1 MKKQILMV
9 AAVALALGGCSKT
22 ETTEVAQGRAIG
34 FDAFVGKSTKAVTEV
49 TNTNLKKFYVFG
61 SYGSTGNWTPVFT
74 NVEVSGGTVAETEG
88 TAWTPAQTAY
98 WQPSTTYHFGAYS
111 DGNNSSTTASFG
123 AEEQKLTFTNYTV
136 GENDLIVAIS
146 DKKTT
151 TEDVS
156 AVDPVSLSFQHMLSQ
171 VKFTFKNEDSYDY
184 TMKISDIKIGSAV
197 KTATG
202 TFTKENSVIAWNG
215 TAEATYDFGDL
226 EDIAEAEGEG
236 THEVVLFVI
245 PQSNETLKVTFTA
258 TFTDDSDSETPIAK
272 GDFEASLAYAGDAE
286 GTEAN
291 EWTPGFKYNYTA
303 TVNGSTINENLDKQ
317 VIKFT
322 VTAVK
327 GWKDATE
334 QNPTLDKQEGQ
345 QVP

>member
-1 MKKQILMV
+1 MV

-49 TNTNLKKFYVFG
+49 TNDDLKKFYVFG
-61 SYGSTGNWTPVFT
+61 SYGSTGSWTSVFT
-74 NVEVSGGTVAETEG
+74 NVEVSGGTVAETGG

-111 DGNNSSTTASFG
+111 DGNSSSTTASFS
-123 AEEQKLTFTNYTV
+123 AADQKLTFTDYTV
-136 GENDLIVAIS
+136 GENDLIVAIP
-146 DKKTT
+146 DAKTT
-151 TEDVS
+151 ETNVS

-184 TMKISDIKIGSAV
+184 TMKISDIEIGSAV

-215 TAEATYDFGDL
+215 AAGATYDFGDL
-226 EDIAEAEGEG
+226 SDIAQAEGEG

-258 TFTDDSDSETPIAK
+258 TFTDASNKPIAT

-286 GTEAN
+286 GTETN
-291 EWTPGFKYNYTA
+291 KWTPGFKYNYTA

-317 VIKFT
+317 VIKFA
-322 VTAVK
+322 VTAVE

-334 QNPTLDKQEGQ
+334 QNPTLDKQE
-345 QVP
+345 

>member
-49 TNTNLKKFYVFG
+49 TDNSLKKFYVFG
-61 SYGSTGNWTPVFT
+61 SYASTGSWTPVFT
-74 NVEVSGGTVAETEG
+74 NVEVSGGTVAETGG

-111 DGNNSSTTASFG
+111 DGNSSSTTASFS

-146 DKKTT
+146 DAKTT
-151 TEDVS
+151 ETNVS

-171 VKFTFKNEDSYDY
+171 VKFTFKNKDSYDY

-202 TFTKENSVIAWNG
+202 TFTKTGNAIDWDGMAD
-215 TAEATYDFGDL
+215 ATYDFGEL
-226 EDIAEAEGEG
+226 ADIAQAEGEG

-245 PQSNETLKVTFTA
+245 PQSNGNLKVTFTA
-258 TFTDDSDSETPIAK
+258 TFTDESNNNPIAT
-272 GDFEASLAYAGDAE
+272 GEFEASLAYVGDAE

-317 VIKFT
+317 VIKFE
-322 VTAVK
+322 VTAVE

-334 QNPTLDKQEGQ
+334 QNPTLDKKEGQ

>member
-49 TNTNLKKFYVFG
+49 KNDNLQKFYVFG
-61 SYGSTGNWTPVFT
+61 SYRSTGNWTSVFT
-74 NVEVSGGTVAETEG
+74 NVEVSGGTVGAKG
-88 TAWTPAQTAY
+88 TAWTPAQMAY
-98 WQPSTTYHFGAYS
+98 WQPSATYYFGAYS
-111 DGNNSSTTASFG
+111 DGNSSSTTASFS

-146 DKKTT
+146 DEKTT

-215 TAEATYDFGDL
+215 AAEATYDFGEL
-226 EDIAEAEGEG
+226 ADIAQAEGEN

-245 PQSNETLKVTFTA
+245 PQSNGTLKVTFTA
-258 TFTDDSDSETPIAK
+258 TFTDASNKQIAT
-272 GDFEASLAYAGDAE
+272 GDFEASLAYVGDAE
-286 GTEAN
+286 GTDAN

-303 TVNGSTINENLDKQ
+303 TVNGSTINPDLDKN

-322 VTAVK
+322 VTEVK
-327 GWKDATE
+327 PWDDATGTDITTGLTDVTPE
-334 QNPTLDKQEGQ
+334 EP
-345 QVP
+345 

>member
-49 TNTNLKKFYVFG
+49 TNDNLEKFYVFG
-61 SYGSTGNWTPVFT
+61 SYGSTGSWTSVFT
-74 NVEVSGGTVAETEG
+74 NVEVSGGTVGADG

-98 WQPSTTYHFGAYS
+98 WQPSATYYFGAYS

-184 TMKISDIKIGSAV
+184 TMKISDIEIGSAV

-215 TAEATYDFGDL
+215 AAGATYDFGDL
-226 EDIAEAEGEG
+226 SDIAQAEGDG

-245 PQSNETLKVTFTA
+245 PQSNENLKVTFTA
-258 TFTDDSDSETPIAK
+258 TFTDASNKQIAK
-272 GDFEASLAYAGDAE
+272 GDFEASLAYAGDAQ

-322 VTAVK
+322 VTEVK
-327 GWKDATE
+327 AWDDATGTDITDNLTDVTPE
-334 QNPTLDKQEGQ
+334 EP
-345 QVP
+345 